1 MLKKTKTEET
11 KKTEQVI
18 YVGPSIKN
26 VVKQNTIYTNGLPVI
41 LEEKA
46 KELPEIKKLVV
57 PVSKLMEV
65 REQLKQSGTAY
76 NVFYSRVKEYA
87 EGGK

>member
-1 MLKKTKTEET
+1 MKKTKTEET

-26 VVKQNTIYTNGLPVI
+26 VVRQHTVYTNGLPAI

-46 KELPEIKKLVV
+46 KELPAIKKLVV
-57 PVSKLMEV
+57 PVSKLTEV
-65 REQLKQSGTAY
+65 REQLKKTGTAY
-76 NVFYSRVKEYA
+76 SVFYAQVKEYA